1 MIRKIKIPEKS
12 KKEKWDQVYNRI
24 SWWDSERIGKATVM
38 VVGAG
43 ALGNEVLKN
52 LALLNVGFI
61 LIVDFDTIEYSN
73 LSRSVLFRESDC
85 GQRKAEVAA
94 RKVKELNPN
103 VKVKY
108 IHGDIAFQI
117 GLGVF
122 RQMDVVIGCL
132 DNRVARL
139 YINRHCF
146 KVGKTWID
154 GAIENLAGQLDVFK
168 PGVSCFECQLDD
180 RELGIIRYREGCN
193 DVAERNATFGKIP
206 TTPISSSVI
215 GALQVQEAL
224 KVIFGNERQSMAGER
239 FKFEGMNNMFLQYK
253 SRALKEDCIS
263 HVYTGEI
270 IKTQDLSCENTIS
283 ETLDWLEKHFS
294 DPDPEIILDY
304 GIALELT
311 GENSQESHE
320 VVLAKPLL
328 SNDLLLNYQKIPGER
343 IIITREH
350 DGGINKNFVNTG
362 LKLKDIGIP
371 PLQIITVETK
381 DDIQFVEL
389 AGDESY
395 LTFE

>member
-12 KKEKWDQVYNRI
+12 KKQKWDQVFNRI
-24 SWWDSERIGKATVM
+24 SWWDSDRIGNAKVM

-52 LALLNVGFI
+52 LALLNVGNI

-73 LSRSVLFRESDC
+73 LSRSVLFREPDC
-85 GQRKAEVAA
+85 GKRKSDVAA
-94 RKVKELNPN
+94 QKVKELNPN
-103 VKVKY
+103 VKVKS
-108 IHGDIAFQI
+108 IHGDIGFQI

-122 RQMDVVIGCL
+122 RQMDVIIGCL
-132 DNRVARL
+132 DNRIARL

-168 PGVSCFECQLDD
+168 PGVACFECQLEE

-206 TTPISSSVI
+206 TTPISSSII
-215 GALQVQEAL
+215 GAMQVQEAL
-224 KVIFGNERQSMAGER
+224 KVIFGNEHQSMAGER
-239 FKFEGMNNMFLQYK
+239 FKYEGMNNMFLQYQ
-253 SRALKEDCIS
+253 SRPLKEDCLS
-263 HVYTGEI
+263 HVYTGKI
-270 IKTQDLSCENTIS
+270 ISTHDLSSESTIK
-283 ETLDWLEKHFS
+283 ETLDWLGRHFN
-294 DPDPEIILDY
+294 DPDPEIILEY

-320 VVLAKPLL
+320 VILAKHLL
-328 SNDLLLNYQKIPGER
+328 SNELLLNYQKTPGER
-343 IIITREH
+343 IFITREH
-350 DGGINKNFVNTG
+350 DGGINRNFVNTD
-362 LKLKDIGIP
+362 LRLKDIGIP
-371 PLQIITVETK
+371 PLDIITVETK

-389 AGDESY
+389 AGDESF
-395 LTFE
+395 LIFE